1 MGGES
6 GRRGGRE
13 ARRQLRA
20 APLEAALRPVRP
32 GLEGGRYRPLREA
45 DVQTIHR
52 AALEVLER
60 IGLAQALPSCVEACT
75 ARGAFVSEQGRL
87 CFPRALIEDVVAGAA
102 RRFPLCAQESRHDL
116 EPWDSKV
123 HFGTAGAAVHL
134 VDRTT
139 REYRESSL
147 RDLYDAARIVDALDH
162 IHFFQRTLVARDMVG
177 AMELD
182 LNTLYACI
190 AGTTKHVGTSFCRG
204 DTLTAGLEI
213 LHLVAG
219 GEAAWRERPFVSL
232 SCCFVVPP
240 LRFAEDACRGLEVA
254 VAGGMPVLLL
264 AAGQAGATSPAALA
278 GSVVQAVAEVLAGL
292 CYVNALRPGAPA
304 IFGTWPF
311 VSDLRTGAMS
321 GGSAEQ
327 ALLMAAC
334 AQMGQFYDLPTGV
347 ASGMSDAKLPDAQ
360 SGAEKGLNHALVG
373 NAGANLIY
381 EAGGMQASLLG
392 FSHESLVIDNDIIG
406 SALRTIRGIEVDEA
420 ALSFETMRQV
430 CIEGPGH
437 YLGSQQTLELMQRD
451 YFYPAVGDRTNPK
464 EWAEQGRTDIAE
476 RASARVA
483 QLLAGHFPDH
493 LAAVDRE
500 IRDRFPIRL
509 PEAAMRPAPEGIA
522 A

>member
-1 MGGES
+1 
-6 GRRGGRE
+6 
-13 ARRQLRA
+13 
-20 APLEAALRPVRP
+20 
-32 GLEGGRYRPLREA
+32 
-45 DVQTIHR
+45 
-52 AALEVLER
+52 
-60 IGLAQALPSCVEACT
+60 
-75 ARGAFVSEQGRL
+75 
-87 CFPRALIEDVVAGAA
+87 
-102 RRFPLCAQESRHDL
+102 
-116 EPWDSKV
+116 
-123 HFGTAGAAVHL
+123 
-134 VDRTT
+134 
-139 REYRESSL
+139 
-147 RDLYDAARIVDALDH
+147 
-162 IHFFQRTLVARDMVG
+162 MVG

-204 DTLTAGLEI
+204 DTLNAGLEI
-213 LHLVAG
+213 LHLAAG
-219 GEAAWRERPFVSL
+219 GEAAWRARPFVSL

-264 AAGQAGATSPAALA
+264 SAGQAGATSPAALA

-292 CYVNALRPGAPA
+292 CYVNALKPGAPA

-347 ASGMSDAKLPDAQ
+347 ASGMSDSKLPDAQ
-360 SGAEKGLNHALVG
+360 SGAEKGYNHALVG

-381 EAGGMQASLLG
+381 EAAGMQASLLG

-406 SALRTIRGIEVDEA
+406 ASLRTIRGIEVTDA

-430 CIEGPGH
+430 CLEGPGH
-437 YLGSQQTLELMQRD
+437 YLGSQQTLALMQRD
-451 YFYPAVGDRTNPK
+451 YFYPAVGDRSNPK
-464 EWAEQGRTDIAE
+464 EWAELGRTDIVQ
-476 RASARVA
+476 RASARVEA
-483 QLLAGHFPDH
+483 LLGDHFPDH
-493 LAAVDRE
+493 LAAVDGQ

-509 PEAAMRPAPEGIA
+509 PEAAMRPAVPEGIA

>member
-1 MGGES
+1 M
-6 GRRGGRE
+6 
-13 ARRQLRA
+13 
-20 APLEAALRPVRP
+20 V
-32 GLEGGRYRPLREA
+32 
-45 DVQTIHR
+45 
-52 AALEVLER
+52 
-60 IGLAQALPSCVEACT
+60 
-75 ARGAFVSEQGRL
+75 
-87 CFPRALIEDVVAGAA
+87 
-102 RRFPLCAQESRHDL
+102 DL
-116 EPWDSKV
+116 K
-123 HFGTAGAAVHL
+123 
-134 VDRTT
+134 T
-139 REYRESSL
+139 REYRESL
-147 RDLYDAARIVDALDH
+147 LQDLYDAARIVDPLDH
-162 IHFFQRTLVARDMVG
+162 IHLYPRSLVPRDMVG

-204 DTLTAGLEI
+204 DTLDAGLEI
-213 LHLVAG
+213 LHMVAG
-219 GEAAWRERPFVSL
+219 GESAWRARPFVSL

-264 AAGQAGATSPAALA
+264 SAGQAGATSPAALA

-292 CYVNALRPGAPA
+292 FYVNVLKPGAPA

-347 ASGMSDAKLPDAQ
+347 ASGMSDSKLPDAQ

-381 EAGGMQASLLG
+381 EAAGMQASLLG

-406 SALRTIRGIEVDEA
+406 ASLRTIRGIEVNEA
-420 ALSFETMRQV
+420 SLSFETMRQV
-430 CIEGPGH
+430 CLEGPGH
-437 YLGSQQTLELMQRD
+437 YLGSQQTLDLMQRD
-451 YFYPAVGDRTNPK
+451 YFYPLVGDRSNPK
-464 EWAEQGRTDIAE
+464 EWAELGRTDIVE
-476 RASARVA
+476 RATMKVET
-483 QLLAGHFPDH
+483 LLRSHFPGH
-493 LAAVDRE
+493 LAAVDRQ
-500 IRDRFPIRL
+500 IRERFPIRL
-509 PEAAMRPAPEGIA
+509 PEAAMRPSAPKGLA